1 MAALY
6 DQTKWIQGVLW
17 VALFL
22 TYGVVLTIL
31 GLSYTAEWKT
41 ITESPLT
48 HMCLPAHLPSP
59 MYAAYLAPMTFDV
72 IVIVLTAIKAHENS
86 ADLRSSS
93 GTPIVC
99 RVAQV
104 DSHST
109 FLTSFTSS
117 SL

>member
-1 MAALY
+1 M
-6 DQTKWIQGVLW
+6 LW
-17 VALFL
+17 VAFFL
-22 TYGVVLTIL
+22 TYGVVLAIL
-31 GLSYTAEWKT
+31 GLSYTTAWKT

-48 HMCLPAHLPSP
+48 HMCLPGPAHLPSP
-59 MYAAYLAPMTFDV
+59 MYAAYLAPMTLDV
-72 IVIVLTAIKAHENS
+72 LVIVLTAIKARENS
-86 ADLRSSS
+86 ADLRSGS

-109 FLTSFTSS
+109 FLTSSTSS